1 MSKTLTP
8 KEFMARRRRIY
19 VDYSQLSGADLKRLR
34 EYLEEEI
41 AKATEAGETTTSSM
55 KLCSKV
61 EVNYNDDLTLRNA
74 FYRVDSHYFEDR
86 EAISLNADGFIGKCG
101 WADSKNDIP
110 FTRALERWLETVA
123 DRLPVI
129 RENKGE

>member
-1 MSKTLTP
+1 MTNTLTA
-8 KEFMARRRRIY
+8 KEIMDRRQSLFF
-19 VDYSQLSGADLKRLR
+19 DYSQLSGADLKRLR

-41 AKATEAGETTTSSM
+41 AKATAAGETTTSTM
-55 KLCSKV
+55 KLCDKV
-61 EVNYNDDLTLRNA
+61 QVSYNDDLTLRNA

-101 WADSKNDIP
+101 WSDSHNDIP
-110 FTRALERWLETVA
+110 FSRALERWLKTVC

-129 RENKGE
+129 HENKE

>member
-1 MSKTLTP
+1 MMFLSP
-8 KEFMARRRRIY
+8 SEFMKRRRSIY
-19 VDYSQLSGADLKRLR
+19 VDYFELSGADLKRLR

-61 EVNYNDDLTLRNA
+61 QVNYNDDLTLRNA

-86 EAISLNADGFIGKCG
+86 EAISLNADGFIGMCG
-101 WADSKNDIP
+101 WADSKNETP
-110 FTRALERWLETVA
+110 FRRALERWLETVA
-123 DRLPVI
+123 DRLPVV
-129 RENKGE
+129 REYKGD